1 MSLLFANS
9 KFSLFISYLGQGLK
23 GNQFSSHR
31 KTNYSKH
38 ARIDTEFSENE
49 GEESGILE
57 KQDFENKE
65 NMNESNYESNY
76 FNEDTQYEEMA
87 KLKGLEFKNKF
98 IEGNYHEANY
108 HRRNYD
114 NEVPNPLFLQKI
126 HQTEEDEENIE
137 IMDNDF
143 ELNNMWNFN
152 EDKINLAE
160 MINSKVIFF

>member
-143 ELNNMWNFN
+143 ELNNM
-152 EDKINLAE
+152 
-160 MINSKVIFF
+160 